1 MAAEAR
7 RLRIEEQL
15 SVRQIQ
21 QRLGVGK
28 DRVRDWLRGIPVPDW
43 TRRPNAKD
51 EVRACAVELR
61 RSGCSVN
68 DIAAELGVSKSTAY
82 LWTRHMP
89 VNEEER
95 ARKRREHSKSMTD
108 IRWGPHREIRD
119 ARRAAL
125 HGAAVTWVG
134 SLNERELAI
143 AGALVYWSEGAKA
156 KPWRDQY
163 DLDFINSDPML
174 VELFLRFVEAQ
185 GFPREQ
191 LKYRV
196 SIHESADADAATRWW
211 ADRIGVSR
219 ERMQRPTLK
228 RHSPRTKRRNVGED
242 YHGCVTVNVPR
253 SRELYWWIEGVVAG
267 AAGVTSRICP
277 RPPKVG

>member
-7 RLRIEEQL
+7 RLRVEEQL

-28 DRVRDWLRGIPVPDW
+28 DRVHDWLRGIPVPDW

-51 EVRACAVELR
+51 DLRARAIELR
-61 RSGCSVN
+61 EQGASVN
-68 DIAAELGVSKSTAY
+68 AIAAELGVSKSTAY
-82 LWTRHMP
+82 LWTR
-89 VNEEER
+89 
-95 ARKRREHSKSMTD
+95 
-108 IRWGPHREIRD
+108 
-119 ARRAAL
+119 L
-125 HGAAVTWVG
+125 TWVG

-174 VELFLRFVEAQ
+174 VELFLRFLEAQ
-185 GFPREQ
+185 GFPRDQ

-211 ADRIGVSR
+211 ADRIGVSTG
-219 ERMQRPTLK
+219 RMQRPTLK

-267 AAGVTSRICP
+267 VAGATSRISP
-277 RPPKVG
+277 RPPGVG